1 MHQEI
6 PHGEG
11 SLTMSF
17 LPFLVIVGI
26 ASFFAWLLY
35 AIFQNTADT
44 IKEHRRPTNDEKMKV
59 FAESLAEQRLFEEN
73 EGLAVTEEE
82 EEEEEEE

>member
-1 MHQEI
+1 
-6 PHGEG
+6 
-11 SLTMSF
+11 MSF

-26 ASFFAWLLY
+26 AAFIGWLMN

-44 IKEHRRPTNDEKMKV
+44 IKEHKRPTTEEKMKV

-73 EGLAVTEEE
+73 EGLIGGLEEE